1 MDDLKIIATKSIK
14 ITKSKIDDKE
24 LMRKIRLHKKG
35 INEDVEDG
43 LSGNDYLEILARSIM
58 KNDNEHEHKESYF
71 DEQNQAE
78 FDRLIEHEKIT
89 QNLGVQKA
97 PNRWEELEVLG
108 QGSFGT
114 VVKAINPNNGQ
125 IMAIKKITICSEDVL
140 FIRFIIDIRTLRKS

>member
-1 MDDLKIIATKSIK
+1 
-14 ITKSKIDDKE
+14 
-24 LMRKIRLHKKG
+24 
-35 INEDVEDG
+35 
-43 LSGNDYLEILARSIM
+43 M